1 MITQQLVLGRTY
13 RFRFK
18 TVFVNHGAG
27 ATTCLHQGGGVF
39 RLEQIASFYDITTAG
54 IKLFENFFE
63 PVGVTREEYQAYF
76 DGKPAD
82 VYVDEY
88 EQREV
93 QVQVT
98 EIVTETQIINGVE
111 TAVPVERQVTR
122 TRMEQ
127 VPTGNTIL
135 AKSYTDEIS
144 YANYPIYKLVDVV
157 DNKDILYVPQQAIA
171 EFPEVDIDQY
181 ADITLAIRLGF
192 FNEASMLEPM
202 LQAVKDRLA
211 LYGVYYDN
219 VNLIVTDNK
228 WMSSREYDE
237 IVAARQPGIR
247 TIITDDNQSNYVNKT
262 VIDNGDV
269 KALVNTSTPAA
280 NEIAISSVIQRS
292 VTLSHNNKESYLGY
306 TFKYQPNAG
315 AEISEVVVL
324 DSANID
330 TYVGRSGMVYKEV
343 YVVDNSVVNNRNF
356 FFLYEKERRENNK
369 LKAQIQALEE
379 IIAQN
384 TVSNQ

>member
-1 MITQQLVLGRTY
+1 
-13 RFRFK
+13 
-18 TVFVNHGAG
+18 
-27 ATTCLHQGGGVF
+27 VF

-192 FNEASMLEPM
+192 FNEVSMLEPM

-269 KALVNTSTPAA
+269 KVLVNSTTPAA

-292 VTLSHNNKESYLGY
+292 VALSHDNKESYLGY

-324 DSANID
+324 DSTNVDI
-330 TYVGRSGMVYKEV
+330 YVGRSGVVYKEV

>member
-1 MITQQLVLGRTY
+1 
-13 RFRFK
+13 
-18 TVFVNHGAG
+18 VFVNHGAG

-76 DGKPAD
+76 DGRPAD
-82 VYVDEY
+82 VYTEKYVE
-88 EQREV
+88 ENV
-93 QVQVT
+93 PVQVT
-98 EIVTETQIINGVE
+98 EIVTETQIINGEAV
-111 TAVPVERQVTR
+111 AVPVERQVTR
-122 TRMEQ
+122 MRTNRRG
-127 VPTGNTIL
+127 TGEMICT
-135 AKSYTDEIS
+135 KSYEYDIS
-144 YANYPIYKLVDVV
+144 YAKYPIYKLVDVV
-157 DNKDILYVPQQAIA
+157 DNKDILYVPQQAIY

-192 FNEASMLEPM
+192 FNEVSMLEPM

-237 IVAARQPGIR
+237 IVAARQPGVR
-247 TIITDDNQSNYVNKT
+247 TIITDDNKLNYVNKT

-269 KALVNTSTPAA
+269 KVLVNTTEPAA
-280 NEIAISSVIQRS
+280 NEIAISSVIQQS
-292 VTLSHNNKESYLGY
+292 VTLSHDNKGSYLGY

-324 DSANID
+324 DSTNVD
-330 TYVGRSGMVYKEV
+330 TYVGRSGVVYKEV